1 MPHILIL
8 HGPNLN
14 MLGQR
19 EASIYGSTSL
29 AEIDKLVKEEAT
41 RMGLEMT
48 ILQSNY
54 EGRLVEAIQDAR
66 GKYDVVIINPAA
78 YTHTSI
84 ALRDTILAVNIPVI
98 EVHIS
103 NIYKREAFRHKSYIT
118 GVAVGQI
125 CGFGINSYLLAI
137 RAAAKIIEERKS
149 VQH

>member
-1 MPHILIL
+1 MPHILVL

-29 AEIDKLVKEEAT
+29 KEINKLIKEEAT
-41 RMGLEMT
+41 SLGLEVT

-54 EGRLVEAIQDAR
+54 EGKLVEAIQDVK
-66 GKYDVVIINPAA
+66 GKYDAIIINPAA

-84 ALRDTILAVNIPVI
+84 ALRDAILAVNIPVI

-118 GVAVGQI
+118 DVAIGQI

-137 RAAAKIIEERKS
+137 RAAAKIIQGERG
-149 VQH
+149 V

>member
-1 MPHILIL
+1 MPHILVL

-14 MLGQR
+14 LLGQR
-19 EASIYGSTSL
+19 EASIYGNTSL
-29 AEIDKLVKEEAT
+29 EEINRLIKEEADKL
-41 RMGLEMT
+41 GLEVT
-48 ILQSNY
+48 TLQSNY

-66 GKYDVVIINPAA
+66 GKYDLIIINPAA

-84 ALRDTILAVNIPVI
+84 ALRDAILAVDIPVI

-103 NIYKREAFRHKSYIT
+103 NIYKREAFRQKSYIA

-137 RAAAKIIEERKS
+137 RAAAKIIQGEKG
-149 VQH
+149 V

>member
-1 MPHILIL
+1 MPRILVL

-14 MLGQR
+14 LLGQR

-29 AEIDKLVKEEAT
+29 EEINRLIKEEADKL
-41 RMGLEMT
+41 GLEVT
-48 ILQSNY
+48 TFQSNY

-66 GKYDVVIINPAA
+66 GKYDLIIINPAA

-84 ALRDTILAVNIPVI
+84 ALRDAILAVDIPVI

-103 NIYKREAFRHKSYIT
+103 NIYKREAFRQKSYIA

-137 RAAAKIIEERKS
+137 RAAAKIIQGEKG
-149 VQH
+149 V

>member
-1 MPHILIL
+1 MPHILVL

-14 MLGQR
+14 LLGQR

-29 AEIDKLVKEEAT
+29 EEINRLIKEEADKL
-41 RMGLEMT
+41 GLEVT
-48 ILQSNY
+48 TFQSNY

-66 GKYDVVIINPAA
+66 GKYDLIIINPAA

-84 ALRDTILAVNIPVI
+84 ALRDAILAVDIPVI

-103 NIYKREAFRHKSYIT
+103 NIYKREAFRQKSYIA

-137 RAAAKIIEERKS
+137 RAAAKIIQGEKG
-149 VQH
+149 V

>member
-1 MPHILIL
+1 MGRRILVL

-14 MLGQR
+14 LLGQR

-29 AEIDKLVKEEAT
+29 EEINRLIKEEADKL
-41 RMGLEMT
+41 GLEVT
-48 ILQSNY
+48 TFQSNY

-66 GKYDVVIINPAA
+66 GKYDLIIINPAA

-84 ALRDTILAVNIPVI
+84 ALRDAILAVDIPVI

-103 NIYKREAFRHKSYIT
+103 NIYKREAFRQKSYIA

-137 RAAAKIIEERKS
+137 RAAAKIIQGEKG
-149 VQH
+149 V

>member
-14 MLGQR
+14 LLGQR
-19 EASIYGSTSL
+19 EASIYGSASL

-41 RMGLEMT
+41 RMGLEVT

-84 ALRDTILAVNIPVI
+84 ALRDAILAVNIPVI

-118 GVAVGQI
+118 GVAMGQI

-137 RAAAKIIEERKS
+137 KAAAKIIKERKG
-149 VQH
+149 V

>member
-1 MPHILIL
+1 MPRILVL

-14 MLGQR
+14 LLGQR

-29 AEIDKLVKEEAT
+29 EEINRLIKEEADKL
-41 RMGLEMT
+41 GLEVT
-48 ILQSNY
+48 TLQSNY

-66 GKYDVVIINPAA
+66 GKYDLIIINPAA

-84 ALRDTILAVNIPVI
+84 ALRDAILAVDIPVI

-103 NIYKREAFRHKSYIT
+103 NIYKREAFRQKSYIA

-137 RAAAKIIEERKS
+137 RAAAKIIQGEKG
-149 VQH
+149 V

>member
-1 MPHILIL
+1 MPHILVL

-29 AEIDKLVKEEAT
+29 KEINKLIKEEAT
-41 RMGLEMT
+41 SLGLEVT

-54 EGRLVEAIQDAR
+54 EGKLIEAIQDAK
-66 GKYDVVIINPAA
+66 GKYDAIIINPAA

-84 ALRDTILAVNIPVI
+84 ALRDAILAVNIPVI

-118 GVAVGQI
+118 DVAIGQI

-137 RAAAKIIEERKS
+137 RAAAKIIQGERG
-149 VQH
+149 V

>member
-1 MPHILIL
+1 MPRILVL

-14 MLGQR
+14 LLGQR
-19 EASIYGSTSL
+19 EASIYGNTSL
-29 AEIDKLVKEEAT
+29 EEINRLIKEEADKL
-41 RMGLEMT
+41 GLEVT
-48 ILQSNY
+48 TFQSNY

-66 GKYDVVIINPAA
+66 GKYDLIIINPAA

-84 ALRDTILAVNIPVI
+84 ALRDAILAVDIPVI

-103 NIYKREAFRHKSYIT
+103 NIYKREAFRQKSYIA

-137 RAAAKIIEERKS
+137 RAAAKIIQGEKG
-149 VQH
+149 V

>member
-1 MPHILIL
+1 MGRRILVL

-14 MLGQR
+14 LLGQR
-19 EASIYGSTSL
+19 EASIYGNTSL
-29 AEIDKLVKEEAT
+29 EEINRLIKEEADKL
-41 RMGLEMT
+41 GLEVT
-48 ILQSNY
+48 TFQSNY

-66 GKYDVVIINPAA
+66 GKYDLIIINPAA

-84 ALRDTILAVNIPVI
+84 ALRDAILAVDIPVI

-103 NIYKREAFRHKSYIT
+103 NIYKREAFRQKSYIA

-137 RAAAKIIEERKS
+137 RAAAKIIQGEKG
-149 VQH
+149 V

>member
-1 MPHILIL
+1 MPRILVL

-14 MLGQR
+14 LLGQR

-29 AEIDKLVKEEAT
+29 EEINRLIKEEADKL
-41 RMGLEMT
+41 GLEVT
-48 ILQSNY
+48 TLQSNY

-66 GKYDVVIINPAA
+66 GKYDLIIINPAA

-84 ALRDTILAVNIPVI
+84 ALRDAILAVDIPVI

-103 NIYKREAFRHKSYIT
+103 NIYKREAFRQKSYIAD
-118 GVAVGQI
+118 VAVGQI

-137 RAAAKIIEERKS
+137 RAAAKIIQGEKG
-149 VQH
+149 V

>member
-1 MPHILIL
+1 MPHILVL

-29 AEIDKLVKEEAT
+29 EEINKLIKEEA
-41 RMGLEMT
+41 RSLGLEVT

-54 EGRLVEAIQDAR
+54 EGKLVEAIQDAK
-66 GKYDVVIINPAA
+66 GKYDVIIINPAA

-84 ALRDTILAVNIPVI
+84 ALRDAILAVNIPVI

-103 NIYKREAFRHKSYIT
+103 NIYKREVFRHKSYIS
-118 GVAVGQI
+118 GVAIGQI

-137 RAAAKIIEERKS
+137 KAAAKIIQGEKG
-149 VQH
+149 V

>member
-1 MPHILIL
+1 MPRILVL

-14 MLGQR
+14 LLGQR
-19 EASIYGSTSL
+19 EASIYGNTSL
-29 AEIDKLVKEEAT
+29 EEINRLIKEEADKL
-41 RMGLEMT
+41 GLEVT
-48 ILQSNY
+48 TLQSNY

-66 GKYDVVIINPAA
+66 GKYDLIIINPAA

-84 ALRDTILAVNIPVI
+84 ALRDAILAVDIPVI

-103 NIYKREAFRHKSYIT
+103 NIYKREAFRQKSYIA

-137 RAAAKIIEERKS
+137 RAAAKIIQGEKG
-149 VQH
+149 V

>member
-1 MPHILIL
+1 MGRRILVL

-14 MLGQR
+14 LLGQR

-29 AEIDKLVKEEAT
+29 EEINRLIKEEADKL
-41 RMGLEMT
+41 GLEVT
-48 ILQSNY
+48 TLQSNY

-66 GKYDVVIINPAA
+66 GKYDLIIINPAA

-84 ALRDTILAVNIPVI
+84 ALRDAILAVDIPVI

-103 NIYKREAFRHKSYIT
+103 NIYKREAFRQKSYIA

-137 RAAAKIIEERKS
+137 RAAAKIIQGEKG
-149 VQH
+149 V

>member
-1 MPHILIL
+1 MGRRILVL

-14 MLGQR
+14 LLGQR
-19 EASIYGSTSL
+19 EASIYGNTSL
-29 AEIDKLVKEEAT
+29 EEINRLVKEEADKL
-41 RMGLEMT
+41 GLEVT
-48 ILQSNY
+48 TLQSNY

-66 GKYDVVIINPAA
+66 GKYDLIIINPAA

-84 ALRDTILAVNIPVI
+84 ALRDAILAVDIPVI

-103 NIYKREAFRHKSYIT
+103 NIYKREAFRQKSYIA

-137 RAAAKIIEERKS
+137 RAAAKIIQGEKG
-149 VQH
+149 V

>member
-1 MPHILIL
+1 MGRRILVL

-14 MLGQR
+14 LLGQR
-19 EASIYGSTSL
+19 EASIYGNTSL
-29 AEIDKLVKEEAT
+29 EEINRLIKEEADKL
-41 RMGLEMT
+41 GLEVT
-48 ILQSNY
+48 TLQSNY

-66 GKYDVVIINPAA
+66 GKYDLIIINPAA

-84 ALRDTILAVNIPVI
+84 ALRDAILAVDIPVI

-103 NIYKREAFRHKSYIT
+103 NIYKREAFRQKSYIA

-137 RAAAKIIEERKS
+137 RAAAKIIQGEKG
-149 VQH
+149 V